1 MHQGHELLGDS
12 RAISHPGL
20 LDRARLETRF
30 SPFVWLNLVCLD
42 APIVAVTWQWLF
54 ARSFHVPLAMPSR
67 VALFLIAWLI
77 YLADRFV
84 DTLSLARE
92 DPKSLRQQFCQ
103 RHRFEWMALL
113 VATALFDSWL
123 VLRYLDA
130 RTFFVGLVI
139 GALSLVYLA
148 TNYWLGKIWRI
159 IPAKE
164 MCVGFLFAT
173 GTLAALIPKV
183 EHWSASFVTSFLLF
197 AFLCSLNCISIA
209 AWERA
214 LDQAQGKN
222 SLATCW
228 PGIGRYL
235 KASAL
240 VLAGSCVAVALITR
254 SQAGLCVCI
263 GTSASLLGGLDLMR
277 DIIPP
282 DERTALADLVLLA
295 PLVFALFKF
304 IA

>member
-1 MHQGHELLGDS
+1 MHHGHELLGDS
-12 RAISHPGL
+12 RAISDPEL
-20 LDRARLETRF
+20 LGRARVDTRF
-30 SPFVWLNLVCLD
+30 SPLVWLNLVCLD

-54 ARSFHVPLAMPSR
+54 ARSFHISLTMPAR
-67 VALFLIAWLI
+67 VALFLIAWFI

-103 RHRFEWMALL
+103 RHRLEWMALL
-113 VATALFDSWL
+113 VATALFDTWL
-123 VLRYLDA
+123 VLRHLDTH
-130 RTFFVGLVI
+130 TFFVGLII

-159 IPAKE
+159 ISAKE
-164 MCVGFLFAT
+164 ICVGSLFAI

-183 EHWSASFVTSFLLF
+183 EHWSASFVTSFLHF

-209 AWERA
+209 AWERE

-222 SLATCW
+222 SLATRW
-228 PGIGRYL
+228 PRVGRYL

-254 SQAGLCVCI
+254 SQAGLCPCI
-263 GTSASLLGGLDLMR
+263 GASASLLGGLDLMR
-277 DIIPP
+277 DVIPP
-282 DERTALADLVLLA
+282 NERTALADLVLLT
-295 PLVFALFKF
+295 PLVIFLSDFAR
-304 IA
+304 